1 MNDKQVAKKHCANY
15 GKGDNEGICSGLF
28 FIRENNSKVMKKE
41 AKKLAGKECNP
52 TKCTYYKDIVLP
64 GVHY

>member
-15 GKGDNEGICSGLF
+15 DKGDNEGICSGLF
-28 FIRENNSKVMKKE
+28 FIRENNSEVMKKE

-52 TKCTYYKDIVLP
+52 TK
-64 GVHY
+64 

>member
-1 MNDKQVAKKHCANY
+1 MKEYALDCFLYEK
-15 GKGDNEGICSGLF
+15 ITL
-28 FIRENNSKVMKKE
+28 KVMKKE

-52 TKCTYYKDIVLP
+52 YKCTYYKDIVLP